1 MTIARKHKFMEEADY
16 NRLYARYAEGEKS
29 KEYTFGIYGD
39 VRLKVYEKCAILES
53 SGRTIY
59 VGALDMLQ
67 AWTDA
72 MLERDRTDDI
82 IRKLGVI

>member
-1 MTIARKHKFMEEADY
+1 MTVASKHKFMEEADF
-16 NRLYARYAEGEKS
+16 NRLYERYAMGEKY

-53 SGRTIY
+53 SGKTIY

-67 AWTDA
+67 AWMDA
-72 MLERDRTDDI
+72 MIERDRTDNI
-82 IRKLGVI
+82 IRKMGAV

>member
-1 MTIARKHKFMEEADY
+1 MTIARKHNFMEEADY
-16 NRLYARYAEGEKS
+16 NRLYERYAKGEKL

-39 VRLKVYEKCAILES
+39 VKLKVCDKCIILES

-72 MLERDRTDDI
+72 MIERDRTDAI
-82 IRKLGVI
+82 IRKLGAL